1 MGFAAEGNLLRAA
14 ATWIAVVVLG
24 GCATYVPL
32 ADDYAGPDALPIGGP
47 TAFPALPELPA
58 VTGDIEARERLH
70 FVVRQMSLP
79 SAVDS
84 SQSIDFEYYDV
95 DGNERTPVV
104 VLLPVFNDQL
114 AIPRFFARYFA
125 NQGWAA
131 VVALRGREPLDTF
144 VAPVATVQGNLQD
157 YRRVLDWVENEPELD
172 ASRIGVFGVSLGA
185 MDAVMLT
192 ALDGRV
198 NSLVIAMAGGDLS
211 YLLTNT
217 NYRPVVRTI
226 DDMAASLGTSRAALG
241 AKLDAEIALDPLA
254 LAPYVDAERVLMI
267 ITRTDAIIP
276 FEAQQQLRTGMGSP
290 ETLYLMTG
298 HRTSVVYFLET
309 AQCSVRVLRAALRC
323 RPHRASHALTVAR
336 PGSAAAQRAAATS
349 CYGATLVKTLESPSV
364 VTRTG

>member
-1 MGFAAEGNLLRAA
+1 MRFAVEGNLLRAA
-14 ATWIAVVVLG
+14 ATWVAVAVLG

-32 ADDYAGPDALPIGGP
+32 AHDYAGPDALPIGGP
-47 TAFPALPELPA
+47 TAFPALPELPPA

-144 VAPVATVQGNLQD
+144 IAPAETVQGNLQD

-211 YLLTNT
+211 YLLANT
-217 NYRPVVRTI
+217 NYRRVVRTI
-226 DDMAASLGTSRAALG
+226 DDLAASSGTSREALG
-241 AKLDAEIALDPLA
+241 AKLDAEIALDPLV

-290 ETLYLMTG
+290 ETMYLMTG
-298 HRTSVVYFLET
+298 HRTSVVYFLK
-309 AQCSVRVLRAALRC
+309 LR
-323 RPHRASHALTVAR
+323 
-336 PGSAAAQRAAATS
+336 SAAFEFFERHFAAQHIALAMR
-349 CYGATLVKTLESPSV
+349 
-364 VTRTG
+364 

>member
-1 MGFAAEGNLLRAA
+1 
-14 ATWIAVVVLG
+14 
-24 GCATYVPL
+24 
-32 ADDYAGPDALPIGGP
+32 
-47 TAFPALPELPA
+47 
-58 VTGDIEARERLH
+58 
-70 FVVRQMSLP
+70 
-79 SAVDS
+79 VDS

-144 VAPVATVQGNLQD
+144 VAPAATVQGNLQD

-172 ASRIGVFGVSLGA
+172 AARIGVFGVSLGA

-211 YLLTNT
+211 YLLANT
-217 NYRPVVRTI
+217 NYRRVVRTI
-226 DDMAASLGTSRAALG
+226 DDLAASQGTSRAALG
-241 AKLDAEIALDPLA
+241 AKLDAEIALDPLV

-298 HRTSVVYFLET
+298 HRTSVVYFLK
-309 AQCSVRVLRAALRC
+309 LR
-323 RPHRASHALTVAR
+323 
-336 PGSAAAQRAAATS
+336 SAAFEFFERHFAAQHVALAMR
-349 CYGATLVKTLESPSV
+349 
-364 VTRTG
+364 